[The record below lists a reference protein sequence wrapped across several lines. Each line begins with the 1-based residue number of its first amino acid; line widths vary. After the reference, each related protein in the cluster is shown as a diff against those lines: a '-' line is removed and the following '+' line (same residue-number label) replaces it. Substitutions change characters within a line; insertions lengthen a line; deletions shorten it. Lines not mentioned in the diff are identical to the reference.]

1 MVNATLFYK
10 ITAGENPATI
20 PAGRRIDFDSSGNKS
35 FSPLKLDYANNI
47 KQVPNPQNLGVR
59 QINVTE
65 NGLKDANFPVGGF
78 IKLTEPDHTKL
89 KEFMI
94 LPQITTALPFGRF
107 GIIYP
112 NATLLGFDPNATKGL
127 SIGPATLE
135 HDSTNK
141 AINFTYTMLFG
152 GTFV

>member
-1 MVNATLFYK
+1 MVNATLYFK
-10 ITAGENPATI
+10 LTAGESPGSV

-35 FSPLKLDYANNI
+35 FSPLKLIYMNNI
-47 KQVPNPQNLGVR
+47 KQTPNPQNAGVR

-78 IKLTEPDHTKL
+78 IKISDPDNTKL
-89 KEFMI
+89 LSFPIEE
-94 LPQITTALPFGRF
+94 QISTALPFGRF

-112 NATLLGFDPNATKGL
+112 NLPTLDFEPTATKGL
-127 SIGPATLE
+127 SIGRIELTHNA
-135 HDSTNK
+135 TNK
-141 AINFTYTMLFG
+141 SLEFAYTMLFG